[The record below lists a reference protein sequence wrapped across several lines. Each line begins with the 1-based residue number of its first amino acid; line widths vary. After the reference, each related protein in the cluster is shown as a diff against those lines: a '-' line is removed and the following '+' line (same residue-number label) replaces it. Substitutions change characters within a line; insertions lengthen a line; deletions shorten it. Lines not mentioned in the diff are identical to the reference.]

1 MIHPNTTDI
10 KHYFIDALANEEFV
24 TDRTG
29 QKTIEM
35 IGASFLA
42 NQPSIFGEPNQQYID
57 AEINWYNTKYG

>member
-10 KHYFIDALANEEFV
+10 KQYFIDALANEEFV

-35 IGASFLA
+35 IGASFIA
-42 NQPSIFGEPNQQYID
+42 EKPAKNNTPNEQNIKNKKTY
-57 AEINWYNTKYG
+57 